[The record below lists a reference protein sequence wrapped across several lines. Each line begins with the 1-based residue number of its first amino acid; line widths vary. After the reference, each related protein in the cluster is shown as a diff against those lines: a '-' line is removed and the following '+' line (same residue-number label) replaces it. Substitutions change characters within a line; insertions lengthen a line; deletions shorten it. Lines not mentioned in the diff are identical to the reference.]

1 MARLMVLGL
10 LQLKPM
16 SGYEM
21 QQILLKSHS
30 DEWAGILP
38 GSIYHALKK
47 MEKEQLVAIDSIEQ
61 TGNRSKAIYKIT
73 EQGEVAFHDLL
84 MESLQVSS
92 VQLPSN
98 LYTGLSFIEHLE
110 KEQIVHS
117 LNIQLVLLEQ
127 QLHQQ
132 KIGIEEKKK
141 YMPLDY
147 VNEMLFQNV
156 FQQYE
161 LQIELIKSLIH
172 HYENNVE

>member
-10 LQLKPM
+10 LKLKPM
-16 SGYEM
+16 SGYEI

-47 MEKEQLVAIDSIEQ
+47 MEKEKLVEIDSIEQ

-84 MESLQVSS
+84 IESFQVSS
-92 VQLPSN
+92 VHLPSN

-117 LNIQLVLLEQ
+117 LKIQLVLLEQ

-132 KIGIEEKKK
+132 KLGIKEKRK
-141 YMPLDY
+141 YMPLDP
-147 VNEMLFQNV
+147 VTEMLFENV

-161 LQIELIKSLIH
+161 LQLQLIKNLIA
-172 HYENNVE
+172 HYEGL